1 MKTKRIL
8 FATFLMTFFCVAISC
23 AQQGQQ
29 NQRGQRLQRPERT
42 AQIPEVRTGNRAEM
56 MKKMLDLTKEQE
68 AKLQEAEKQL
78 LEDMKQIRAKS
89 EAIREEMKA
98 KSDAFREEM
107 KAKSDAYNAKMKSIL
122 TPEQYQKLQDRRN
135 FPRNN
140 SRLNMNKDLRNEFQR
155 GSFRGRQWR
164 NAPES

>member
-98 KSDAFREEM
+98 KSDA
-107 KAKSDAYNAKMKSIL
+107 YNAKMKSIL